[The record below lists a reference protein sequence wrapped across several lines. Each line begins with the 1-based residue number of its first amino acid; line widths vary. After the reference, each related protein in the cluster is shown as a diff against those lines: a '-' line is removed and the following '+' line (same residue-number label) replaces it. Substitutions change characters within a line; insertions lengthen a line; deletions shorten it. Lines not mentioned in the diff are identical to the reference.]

1 MRFSDPPPL
10 CFELYSNLG
19 SKDVTDGISV
29 VSPRESV
36 AVAVEPGIGDEKTL
50 PIQLH
55 RFFVSDL
62 HVHLQHLH
70 LVHLAE
76 LEILAKNP
84 NLCLR
89 LSGDVSIL

>member
-1 MRFSDPPPL
+1 MASL
-10 CFELYSNLG
+10 WCLHVNQWLSLL
-19 SKDVTDGISV
+19 SL
-29 VSPRESV
+29 
-36 AVAVEPGIGDEKTL
+36 AMGDEKTL

-76 LEILAKNP
+76 LEILAK
-84 NLCLR
+84 
-89 LSGDVSIL
+89 SQSVSVSKC